1 MNSRRKYSLWTHWL
15 LLAGGA
21 GVALVYSGF
30 ILAWVRTSGSG
41 EGSFVEI
48 GISLVLGMALIFLG
62 SYRRTTPITLYQLI
76 YLFPIGVYFFVA
88 IAGALAAS
96 DGKILAWLLFGLA
109 YLVLMSFVN
118 VTRLRIIEGFLLVAL
133 IELMF
138 FLAFN
143 REAIFSYS
151 GGRGRVSFDNQA
163 YTLTA
168 YAIAGG
174 TVAALYSLVFQG
186 RAHLRSLAVL
196 GLSIIIIL
204 GTGTRSVLVG
214 LFAAVFSLYFVNKI
228 TGSTLKRV
236 ALYSISAA
244 VAAGVLFALIP
255 TLQDRLLNTFDLI
268 VSGVSTLSG
277 DQANFEQSAEGR
289 RISREIGYY
298 NFAQNPLAGAGF
310 FTRQLDFP
318 LLQSYQDFGMGFGLC
333 FTFAFLVLPYLVAFK
348 AFRHG
353 TDQEKFLAALY
364 ILNSPR
370 LFLHGTTYDWVI
382 FIYVMPIYSML
393 LNRPEWGLLFNR
405 PKQKRPRQLMR
416 MEGMNV

>member
-1 MNSRRKYSLWTHWL
+1 MNTRAKYSLWTHWL

-30 ILAWVRTSGSG
+30 ILAWVRTSGTG

-48 GISLVLGMALIFLG
+48 GISLVLGMGLIFLG
-62 SYRRTTPITLYQLI
+62 SYRRTTRITLYQVI
-76 YLFPIGVYFFVA
+76 YLLPIAIYFFVA
-88 IAGALAAS
+88 VAGAYAAG
-96 DGKILAWLLFGLA
+96 DGKIFAWLLFGLM
-109 YLVLMSFVN
+109 YLGLMMFVN
-118 VTRLRIIEGFLLVAL
+118 VMRSRVIEGFLLVAL
-133 IELMF
+133 VELMF

-143 REAIFSYS
+143 REAIFSYG

-196 GLSIIIIL
+196 GLSVIIIL

-214 LFAAVFSLYFVNKI
+214 LFAAVFSLYFVNRI
-228 TGSTLKRV
+228 TRSTLKRV
-236 ALYSISAA
+236 ALYSIAA
-244 VAAGVLFALIP
+244 VVAGGVLFALIP

-268 VSGVSTLSG
+268 MSGASTLSG
-277 DQANFEQSAEGR
+277 DQGNFEQSANGR

-298 NFAQNPLAGAGF
+298 NFTENPLVGAGF

-318 LLQSYQDFGMGFGLC
+318 LLQSYQDFGIGFGLC
-333 FTFAFLVLPYLVAFK
+333 FTFGFLILPYLVAFK

-370 LFLHGTTYDWVI
+370 LFLHGTTYDWII

-405 PKQKRPRQLMR
+405 PKLRSPRRQVR